1 MKQSHHMK
9 IAQCSFGKVFLAI
22 CLGSSLVACAQKAQP
37 KTYANPMDL
46 NYRFQLNQPSR
57 RESADPTMV
66 VFKGEYW
73 LFASK
78 SGGYWRSSDMRHWK
92 LSKPVGL
99 PTEYYAPT
107 VVAIN
112 GRLHFTASNLKGIW
126 STDDPGKG
134 VWTKDAEIPSY
145 GDPDL
150 FLDDDGRLY
159 MYNGS
164 SNKDPLMVTELDPKH
179 GFKPMRTAL
188 INASRDPEHRGFE
201 IAGDNNDKK
210 SQSNW
215 DPSYTTWIEGSWMTK
230 RGGKYYLQYAT
241 PGTQFKTY
249 ADGVL
254 VGDSPMGP
262 FHSPAYSPLSF
273 KPTGFIAGAGH
284 GSTFQDL
291 QGRWWHI
298 ATMTISVRK
307 IFERRLGLF
316 PVRFTS
322 DGQMVE
328 DTYLSDY
335 PHRWGGNRGL
345 AGWMLLSYRKPVTAS
360 SVLDEHPP
368 QMAVDEN
375 IRDWWSA
382 KTGNA
387 GEWLTVDLGG
397 TQTIRAVQINF
408 GDEGSTALGASN
420 DTYRYVLEGSID
432 GKHWSVLV
440 DHRTVG
446 RNAPD
451 DYEELTRVAHA
462 RFVRITNEHMPNGAK
477 FSLSGLRIFG
487 QGHGESPKRV
497 RGISVKRS
505 AKSPNDGRIAEVSWQ
520 SSPGAEFYI
529 IRYGIA
535 PNRLLGSY
543 QIYNATKKEI
553 RSLNVGVRY
562 FFTVDAVNA
571 AGISKGTK
579 TVTLAP

>member
-1 MKQSHHMK
+1 MKQSHHIN
-9 IAQCSFGKVFLAI
+9 IAQCGFGKLFLAI
-22 CLGSSLVACAQKAQP
+22 CLGGSLVACAQTTQP

-46 NYRFQLNQPSR
+46 NYRFQLNEPSR
-57 RESADPTMV
+57 REAADPTMV

-92 LSKPVGL
+92 LITPVGL
-99 PTEYYAPT
+99 PVEYYAPT

-112 GRLHFTASNLKGIW
+112 GRLYFAASDSKGIW
-126 STDDPGKG
+126 STGDPGKG
-134 VWTKDAEIPSY
+134 VWTKDAEIPAY

-159 MYNGS
+159 MYSGS
-164 SNKDPLMVTELDPKH
+164 SNKAPLKVTELDPKH
-179 GFKPMRTAL
+179 GFKPMRTMP

-201 IAGDNNDKK
+201 IAGDNNDKESK
-210 SQSNW
+210 SNW

-241 PGTQFKTY
+241 AGTQYKTY

-254 VGDSPMGP
+254 VGNSPMGP

-291 QGRWWHI
+291 EGRWWHI
-298 ATMTISVRK
+298 TTMAISVRQ

-316 PVRFTS
+316 PVRFTP

-335 PHRWGGNRGL
+335 PHRWDGDRGL

-360 SVLDEHPP
+360 SVLDGHPP
-368 QMAVDEN
+368 QMSVDEN

-387 GEWLTVDLGG
+387 GEWLTIDLKGA
-397 TQTIRAVQINF
+397 QTIRAVQINF
-408 GDEGSTALGASN
+408 GDEGSTTLDASN
-420 DTYRYVLEGSID
+420 DAYRYLLEGSMD

-440 DHRTVG
+440 DHRAVG

-451 DYEELTRVAHA
+451 DYEELTKATRA

-487 QGHGESPKRV
+487 QGHGAPPKKV
-497 RGISVKRS
+497 GHISVSRS
-505 AKSPNDGRIAEVSWQ
+505 AKSPDDGRIAEISWQ
-520 SSPGAEFYI
+520 ASPGAEFYI

-535 PNRLLGSY
+535 PNRLFLSY
-543 QIYNATKKEI
+543 QVYSATVKEI
-553 RSLNVGVRY
+553 RSLNVGIKY

-571 AGISKGTK
+571 EGITKGTE
-579 TVTLAP
+579 TATLVP